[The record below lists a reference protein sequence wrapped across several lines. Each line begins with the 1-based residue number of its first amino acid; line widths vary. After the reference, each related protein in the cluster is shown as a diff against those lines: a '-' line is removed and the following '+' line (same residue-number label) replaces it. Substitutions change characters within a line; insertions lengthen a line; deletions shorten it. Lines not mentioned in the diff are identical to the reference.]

1 MRKINNLIKMLVLYG
16 GLFFA
21 SCETTEQ
28 DLTQNPNALAP
39 EQADPDFYLNSIQ
52 LSYAYLI
59 ESFGN
64 TAGAV
69 TRIDYMNGRDYANAY
84 QPGSFNGRW
93 SSAYQTIMQDIR
105 EMNIL
110 ADEAGLTHHKGIGQ
124 FIEAHILI
132 TLVDF
137 FGDIPYTEAFQGAA
151 NLNPMSDS
159 GESVY
164 AVALG
169 LLDSAIANFNSD
181 ALGDPTWVGGTIDP
195 FYNGDWSKWTK
206 AANTLKMN
214 AYMNTRNVDGS
225 ALANF
230 NAIVASGNYISTNA
244 DDFQFKWG
252 TEAIQPDSRHPRYR
266 SNYTATGGGSYMS
279 NSLMDYMRGGF
290 DGGYDIGGGVFIADP
305 RIMFYYHRQTNPTPG
320 IAGAPA
326 NEEVLECGLQN
337 APAHYAGYVFCAN
350 PQGWWGRDH
359 GNDNGIPPD
368 GFLRTLAGVYPAGGK
383 LDDWSYGGQQNGDG
397 NGGNGIT
404 PILLASW
411 QDFLIAE
418 AELVSGGGDEVA
430 AKNAMFNG
438 MAKSMDKVLNFYPRT
453 DRFDAIMDIYFGGLS
468 FVVNSFYARVDA
480 EWDAAD
486 NVMDVLGMQ
495 SFVAQYGNGL
505 GAYNFYRRTGFPT
518 TLQPNIE
525 PNPGGFI
532 RSFYYP
538 ADHANNNSNISQKS
552 GVTDP
557 VFWDNGGASPGFP
570 AAN

>member
-1 MRKINNLIKMLVLYG
+1 MRKINNLIKMLVLCG

-21 SCETTEQ
+21 SCETTEL

-124 FIEAHILI
+124 FIEAHILM

-244 DDFQFKWG
+244 DDFQFRWG

-418 AELVSGGGDEVA
+418 AELVSGDPTA
-430 AKNAMFNG
+430 AKNSMFAG

-453 DRFDAIMDIYFGGLS
+453 ERFDAIMDIYFGGLS

>member
-1 MRKINNLIKMLVLYG
+1 MRKINNLIKMLVLCG

-21 SCETTEQ
+21 SCETTEL

-124 FIEAHILI
+124 FIEAHILM

-244 DDFQFKWG
+244 DDFQFRWG

-418 AELVSGGGDEVA
+418 AELVSGDPTA
-430 AKNAMFNG
+430 AKNSMFAG

-453 DRFDAIMDIYFGGLS
+453 ERFDAIMDIYFGGLS

-486 NVMDVLGMQ
+486 NAMDVLGMQ

-538 ADHANNNSNISQKS
+538 ADHANNNSNINQKS

>member
-1 MRKINNLIKMLVLYG
+1 MRKINNLIKMLVLCG

-21 SCETTEQ
+21 SCETTEL

-124 FIEAHILI
+124 FIEAHILM

-244 DDFQFKWG
+244 DDFQFGWG

-418 AELVSGGGDEVA
+418 AELVSGDPTA
-430 AKNAMFNG
+430 AKNSMFAG

-453 DRFDAIMDIYFGGLS
+453 ERFDAIMDIYFGGLS

-505 GAYNFYRRTGFPT
+505 GAYNFYIRTRFPT

>member
-1 MRKINNLIKMLVLYG
+1 MRKINNLIKMLVLCG

-21 SCETTEQ
+21 SCETTEL

-124 FIEAHILI
+124 FIEAHILM

-244 DDFQFKWG
+244 DDFQFRWG

-397 NGGNGIT
+397 NGGRGIT

-418 AELVSGGGDEVA
+418 AELVSGDPTA
-430 AKNAMFNG
+430 AKNSMFAG

-453 DRFDAIMDIYFGGLS
+453 ERFDAIMDIYFGGLS

>member
-1 MRKINNLIKMLVLYG
+1 MKKTNNLIKMLILCG

-21 SCETTEQ
+21 SCETTEL
-28 DLTQNPNALAP
+28 DLTQNPNALSP
-39 EQADPDFYLNSIQ
+39 VDADPDFYLNQIQ

-69 TRIDYMNGRDYANAY
+69 TRIDYMSGRDYANAY

-105 EMNIL
+105 EMNVI

-151 NLNPMSDS
+151 NLNPVADS
-159 GESVY
+159 GASVY

-181 ALGDPTWVGGTIDP
+181 ALGEPRWTSTVTDP
-195 FYNGDWSKWTK
+195 FYDGDWTAWTK

-225 ALANF
+225 SVANF
-230 NAIVASGNYISTNA
+230 NAIVASGNYIATTA
-244 DDFQFKWG
+244 DDMQFKWG
-252 TEAIQPDSRHPRYR
+252 TLAVQPDSRHPRYR
-266 SNYTATGGGSYMS
+266 SNYTSTGGGAYMS
-279 NSLMDYMRGGF
+279 NSLMDYMRGGP
-290 DGGYDIGGGVFIADP
+290 DGGYSIGAGEFYADP

-320 IAGAPA
+320 IDGDA

-383 LDDWSYGGQQNGDG
+383 LDDWSYGGQTDGAGNAG
-397 NGGNGIT
+397 NGVT

-418 AELVSGGGDEVA
+418 AELVSGDEVA
-430 AKNAMFNG
+430 AKNAMFVG
-438 MAKSMDKVLNFYPRT
+438 IQKSMDKVLNFYPRT
-453 DRFDAIMDIYFGGLS
+453 ERFDAIMDIYFGGLA
-468 FVVNSFYARVDA
+468 FVEQQFYARISD
-480 EWDAAD
+480 EWDAAA

-538 ADHANNNSNISQKS
+538 GDHANNNSNISQKS
-552 GVTDP
+552 GVTEP

>member
-1 MRKINNLIKMLVLYG
+1 MRKINNLIKMLVLCG

-21 SCETTEQ
+21 SCETTEL
-28 DLTQNPNALAP
+28 DLTQNPNALSP
-39 EQADPDFYLNSIQ
+39 VDADPDFYLNQIQ
-52 LSYAYLI
+52 LSYGYLI

-69 TRIDYMNGRDYANAY
+69 TRIDYMSGRDYANAY

-105 EMNIL
+105 EMNVI

-151 NLNPMSDS
+151 NLNPVADS
-159 GESVY
+159 GASVY

-169 LLDSAIANFNSD
+169 LLDSAIANFNSE
-181 ALGDPTWVGGTIDP
+181 ALGEPKWTSSVTDP
-195 FYNGDWSKWTK
+195 FYDGDWTAWTK
-206 AANTLKMN
+206 AANTLKMS
-214 AYMNTRNVDGS
+214 AYANTRLVDGS
-225 ALANF
+225 AIANF
-230 NAIVASGNYISTNA
+230 NAIVASGNYITSNA
-244 DDFQFKWG
+244 DDMQFRWG
-252 TEAIQPDSRHPRYR
+252 TLAVQPDSRHPRYR
-266 SNYTATGGGSYMS
+266 NSYTSTGGGSYMS
-279 NSLMDYMRGGF
+279 NSLMYHMIG
-290 DGGYDIGGGVFIADP
+290 DGYFSPSYDP
-305 RIMFYYHRQTNPTPG
+305 RINFYYSRQVSTPG

-337 APAHYAGYVFCAN
+337 PPAHYAGYIFCGN

-418 AELVSGGGDEVA
+418 AELVSGDPTA
-430 AKNAMFNG
+430 AKNSMFAG

-453 DRFDAIMDIYFGGLS
+453 ERFDAIMDIYFGGLS

>member
-1 MRKINNLIKMLVLYG
+1 MRKINNLIKMLVLCG

-21 SCETTEQ
+21 SCETTEL
-28 DLTQNPNALAP
+28 DLTQNPNALSP
-39 EQADPDFYLNSIQ
+39 VDADPDFYMNSIQ

-69 TRIDYMNGRDYANAY
+69 TRIDYMSGRDYANAY

-105 EMNIL
+105 EMNVI
-110 ADEAGLTHHKGIGQ
+110 ADESGLTHHKGIGQ
-124 FIEAHILI
+124 FIEAHILM

-137 FGDIPYTEAFQGAA
+137 FGDVPYTEAFQGAA
-151 NLNPMSDS
+151 NLNPVADS
-159 GESVY
+159 GASVY

-181 ALGDPTWVGGTIDP
+181 ALGEPRWTSTVTDP
-195 FYNGDWSKWTK
+195 FYDGDWTAWTK

-225 ALANF
+225 SVANF
-230 NAIVASGNYISTNA
+230 NAIVASGNYIATTA
-244 DDFQFKWG
+244 DDMQFKWG
-252 TEAIQPDSRHPRYR
+252 TLAVQPDSRHPRYR
-266 SNYTATGGGSYMS
+266 SNYTSTGGGAYMS
-279 NSLMDYMRGGF
+279 NSLMDYMRGGPN
-290 DGGYDIGGGVFIADP
+290 GGYSIGAGEFYADP

-320 IAGAPA
+320 IDGDA

-383 LDDWSYGGQQNGDG
+383 LDDWSYGGQTDGAGNAG
-397 NGGNGIT
+397 NGVT

-418 AELVSGGGDEVA
+418 AELVSGDEVA
-430 AKNAMFNG
+430 AKNAMFVG
-438 MAKSMDKVLNFYPRT
+438 IQKSMDKVLNFYPRT
-453 DRFDAIMDIYFGGLS
+453 ERFDAIMDIYFGGLA
-468 FVVNSFYARVDA
+468 FVQNQFYARISD
-480 EWDAAD
+480 EWDAAA

-538 ADHANNNSNISQKS
+538 GDHANNNSNISQKS

>member
-1 MRKINNLIKMLVLYG
+1 MKKTNNLIKILILCG

-21 SCETTEQ
+21 SCETTEL
-28 DLTQNPNALAP
+28 DLTQNPNALSP
-39 EQADPDFYLNSIQ
+39 VDADPDFYLNQIQ
-52 LSYAYLI
+52 LSYASLI

-69 TRIDYMNGRDYANAY
+69 TRIDYMRGKDYANAY

-105 EMNIL
+105 EMNVI
-110 ADEAGLTHHKGIGQ
+110 ADESGLTHHKGIGQ
-124 FIEAHILI
+124 FIEAHVLI

-137 FGDIPYTEAFQGAA
+137 FGDVPYTEAFQGAV
-151 NLNPMSDS
+151 NLNPVADS
-159 GESVY
+159 GASVY

-169 LLDSAIANFNSD
+169 LLDSAIANFNSE
-181 ALGDPTWVGGTIDP
+181 ALGEPRWTSTVTDP
-195 FYNGDWSKWTK
+195 FYDGDWAAWTK

-225 ALANF
+225 SVANF
-230 NAIVASGNYISTNA
+230 NAIVASGNYIATTA
-244 DDFQFKWG
+244 DDMQFSWG
-252 TEAIQPDSRHPRYR
+252 TLAVQPDSRHPRYR
-266 SNYTATGGGSYMS
+266 DNYTSTGGGVYMS
-279 NSLMDYMRGGF
+279 NSLMDYMRGGPN
-290 DGGYDIGGGVFIADP
+290 GGYSIGAGEFYADP

-320 IAGAPA
+320 IDGDA
-326 NEEVLECGLQN
+326 NEEVLECGLQQ
-337 APAHYAGYVFCAN
+337 APAHYTGYVFCAN

-383 LDDWSYGGQQNGDG
+383 LDDWSYGGQTDGAGNAG
-397 NGGNGIT
+397 NGVT

-418 AELVSGGGDEVA
+418 AELVSGDEVA
-430 AKNAMFNG
+430 AKNAMFVG
-438 MAKSMDKVLNFYPRT
+438 IQKSMDKVLNFYPRT
-453 DRFDAIMDIYFGGLS
+453 ERFDAIMDIYFGGLA
-468 FVVNSFYARVDA
+468 FVEQQFYARISD
-480 EWDAAD
+480 EWDAAA

-505 GAYNFYRRTGFPT
+505 GAYNFYRRTGFPS

-538 ADHANNNSNISQKS
+538 GDHANNNSNISQKS
-552 GVTDP
+552 GVTEP

>member
-1 MRKINNLIKMLVLYG
+1 MRKINNLIKMLILCG

-21 SCETTEQ
+21 SCETTEL
-28 DLTQNPNALAP
+28 DLTQNPNALSP
-39 EQADPDFYLNSIQ
+39 VDADPDFYMNSIQ

-124 FIEAHILI
+124 FIEAHILM

-244 DDFQFKWG
+244 DDFQFRWG

-397 NGGNGIT
+397 NGGRGIT

-418 AELVSGGGDEVA
+418 AELVSGDPTA
-430 AKNAMFNG
+430 AKNSMFAG

-453 DRFDAIMDIYFGGLS
+453 ERFDAIMDIYFGGLS

>member
-1 MRKINNLIKMLVLYG
+1 MRKINNLIKMLVLCG

-21 SCETTEQ
+21 SCETTEL

-124 FIEAHILI
+124 FIEAHILM

-181 ALGDPTWVGGTIDP
+181 ALGEPTWVGGRIDP

-244 DDFQFKWG
+244 DDFQFRWG

-418 AELVSGGGDEVA
+418 AELVSGDPTA
-430 AKNAMFNG
+430 AKNSMFAG

-453 DRFDAIMDIYFGGLS
+453 ERFDAIMDIYFGGLS

>member
-1 MRKINNLIKMLVLYG
+1 MRKINNLIKMLILCG

-21 SCETTEQ
+21 SCETTEL
-28 DLTQNPNALAP
+28 DLTQNPNALSP
-39 EQADPDFYLNSIQ
+39 VDADPDFYMNSIQ

-69 TRIDYMNGRDYANAY
+69 TRIDYMSGRDYANAY

-105 EMNIL
+105 EMNVI
-110 ADEAGLTHHKGIGQ
+110 ADESGLTHHKGIGQ
-124 FIEAHILI
+124 FIEAHILM

-137 FGDIPYTEAFQGAA
+137 FGDVPYTEAFQGAA
-151 NLNPMSDS
+151 NLNPVADS
-159 GESVY
+159 GASVY

-181 ALGDPTWVGGTIDP
+181 ALGEPRWTSTVTDP
-195 FYNGDWSKWTK
+195 FYDGDWTAWTK

-225 ALANF
+225 SVANF
-230 NAIVASGNYISTNA
+230 NAIVASGNYIATTA
-244 DDFQFKWG
+244 DDMQFKWG
-252 TEAIQPDSRHPRYR
+252 TLAVQPDSRHPRYR
-266 SNYTATGGGSYMS
+266 SNYTSTGGGAYMS
-279 NSLMDYMRGGF
+279 NSLMDYMRGGP
-290 DGGYDIGGGVFIADP
+290 DGGYSIGAGEFYADP

-320 IAGAPA
+320 IDGDA

-383 LDDWSYGGQQNGDG
+383 LDDWSYGGQTDG
-397 NGGNGIT
+397 AGNAGNGIT

-418 AELVSGGGDEVA
+418 AELVSGDEVA
-430 AKNAMFNG
+430 AKNAMFVG
-438 MAKSMDKVLNFYPRT
+438 IQKSMDKVLNFYPRT
-453 DRFDAIMDIYFGGLS
+453 ERFDAIMDIYFGGLA
-468 FVVNSFYARVDA
+468 FVQNQFYARISD
-480 EWDAAD
+480 EWDAAA

-538 ADHANNNSNISQKS
+538 GDHANNNSNISQKS
-552 GVTDP
+552 GVTEP

>member
-1 MRKINNLIKMLVLYG
+1 MRKINNLIKMLVLCG

-21 SCETTEQ
+21 SCETTEL
-28 DLTQNPNALAP
+28 DLTQNPNALSP
-39 EQADPDFYLNSIQ
+39 VDADPDFYMNSIQ

-69 TRIDYMNGRDYANAY
+69 TRIDYMSGRDYANAY

-105 EMNIL
+105 EMNVI
-110 ADEAGLTHHKGIGQ
+110 ADESGLTHHKGIGQ
-124 FIEAHILI
+124 FIEAHILM

-151 NLNPMSDS
+151 NLNPVADS
-159 GESVY
+159 GASVY

-169 LLDSAIANFNSD
+169 LLDSAIANFNSE
-181 ALGDPTWVGGTIDP
+181 ALGEPRWTSTVTDP
-195 FYNGDWSKWTK
+195 FYDGDWTAWTK

-225 ALANF
+225 SVANF
-230 NAIVASGNYISTNA
+230 NAIVASGNYIATTA
-244 DDFQFKWG
+244 DDMQFKWG
-252 TEAIQPDSRHPRYR
+252 TLAVQPDSRHPRYR
-266 SNYTATGGGSYMS
+266 SNYTSTGGGSYMS
-279 NSLMDYMRGGF
+279 NSLMDYMRGGPN
-290 DGGYDIGGGVFIADP
+290 GGYSIGAGEFYADP

-320 IAGAPA
+320 IDGDA

-418 AELVSGGGDEVA
+418 AELVSGDPTA
-430 AKNAMFNG
+430 AKNSMFAG

-453 DRFDAIMDIYFGGLS
+453 ERFDAIMDIYFGGLS

>member
-1 MRKINNLIKMLVLYG
+1 MRKINNLIKMLVLCG

-21 SCETTEQ
+21 SCETTEL

-124 FIEAHILI
+124 FIEAHILM

-244 DDFQFKWG
+244 DDFQFGWG
-252 TEAIQPDSRHPRYR
+252 TEAIKPDSRHPRYR

-397 NGGNGIT
+397 NGGRGIT

-418 AELVSGGGDEVA
+418 AELVSGDPTA
-430 AKNAMFNG
+430 AKNSMFAG

-453 DRFDAIMDIYFGGLS
+453 ERFDAIMDIYFGGLS

>member
-1 MRKINNLIKMLVLYG
+1 MRKINNLIKMLVLCG

-21 SCETTEQ
+21 SCETTEL

-110 ADEAGLTHHKGIGQ
+110 ADEAGLTKHKAIGQ
-124 FIEAHILI
+124 VIEAHILM

-164 AVALG
+164 AAALG
-169 LLDSAIANFNSD
+169 LLDAAITNFNTD
-181 ALGDPTWVGGTIDP
+181 ALGEPTWVAGTTDP
-195 FYNGDWSKWTK
+195 FYDGDWAAWTK

-230 NAIVASGNYISTNA
+230 NAIVASGNYISSTA
-244 DDFQFKWG
+244 DDFQFQWG

-266 SNYTATGGGSYMS
+266 SSYTATGGGSYMS

-290 DGGYDIGGGVFIADP
+290 DGGYQIGAGNFIADP
-305 RIMFYYHRQTNPTPG
+305 RIMVYYHRQTNPTPG

-326 NEEVLECGLQN
+326 DEEVLECGLQN

-383 LDDWSYGGQQNGDG
+383 LDDWSYGGQQNGAG
-397 NGGNGIT
+397 FGGNGIT

-418 AELVSGGGDEVA
+418 AELVGGDPTA
-430 AKNAMFNG
+430 AKNAMFAG
-438 MAKSMDKVLNFYPRT
+438 IQKSMDKVLNFKPRT
-453 DRFDAIMDIYFGGLS
+453 ERFDAIMDIYFGGVS
-468 FVVNSFYARVDA
+468 FVVNNFYARIDA

-486 NVMDVLGMQ
+486 DVMNVLGMQ

-505 GAYNFYRRTGFPT
+505 AAYNFYRRTGFPT

-538 ADHANNNSNISQKS
+538 ADHANNNSNVSQKS

>member
-1 MRKINNLIKMLVLYG
+1 MRKINNLIKMLVLCG

-21 SCETTEQ
+21 SCETTEL

-124 FIEAHILI
+124 FIEAHILM

-181 ALGDPTWVGGTIDP
+181 ALGEPTWVGGRVDP

-244 DDFQFKWG
+244 DDFQFRWG

-418 AELVSGGGDEVA
+418 AELVSGDPTA
-430 AKNAMFNG
+430 AKNSMFAG

-453 DRFDAIMDIYFGGLS
+453 ERFDAIMDIYFGGLS

>member
-1 MRKINNLIKMLVLYG
+1 MRKINNLIKMLILCG

-21 SCETTEQ
+21 SCETTEL
-28 DLTQNPNALAP
+28 DLTQNPNALSP
-39 EQADPDFYLNSIQ
+39 VDADPDFYLNQIQ

-69 TRIDYMNGRDYANAY
+69 TRIDYMSGRDYANAY

-105 EMNIL
+105 EMNVI
-110 ADEAGLTHHKGIGQ
+110 ADESGLTHHKGIGQ
-124 FIEAHILI
+124 FIEAHILM

-137 FGDIPYTEAFQGAA
+137 FGDVPYTEAFQGAA
-151 NLNPMSDS
+151 NLNPVADS
-159 GESVY
+159 GASVY

-181 ALGDPTWVGGTIDP
+181 ALGEPRWTSTVTDP
-195 FYNGDWSKWTK
+195 FYDGDWTAWTK

-225 ALANF
+225 SVANF
-230 NAIVASGNYISTNA
+230 NAIVASGNYIATTA
-244 DDFQFKWG
+244 DDMQFKWG
-252 TEAIQPDSRHPRYR
+252 TLAVQPDSRHPRYR
-266 SNYTATGGGSYMS
+266 SNYTSTGGGAYMS
-279 NSLMDYMRGGF
+279 NSLMDYMRGGP
-290 DGGYDIGGGVFIADP
+290 DGGYSIGAGEFYADP

-320 IAGAPA
+320 IDGDA

-383 LDDWSYGGQQNGDG
+383 LDDWSYGGQTDGAGNAG
-397 NGGNGIT
+397 NGVT

-418 AELVSGGGDEVA
+418 AELVSGDEVA
-430 AKNAMFNG
+430 AKNAMFVG
-438 MAKSMDKVLNFYPRT
+438 IQKSMDKVLNFYPRT
-453 DRFDAIMDIYFGGLS
+453 ERFDAIMDIYFGGLA
-468 FVVNSFYARVDA
+468 FVEQQFYARISD
-480 EWDAAD
+480 EWDAAA

-538 ADHANNNSNISQKS
+538 GDHANNNSNISQKS
-552 GVTDP
+552 GVTEP

>member
-1 MRKINNLIKMLVLYG
+1 MRKINNLIKMLVLCG

-21 SCETTEQ
+21 SCETTEL

-110 ADEAGLTHHKGIGQ
+110 ADEAGLTKHKAIGQ
-124 FIEAHILI
+124 VIEAHILM

-164 AVALG
+164 AAALG
-169 LLDSAIANFNSD
+169 LLDAAITNFNTD
-181 ALGDPTWVGGTIDP
+181 ALGEPTWVAGVTDP
-195 FYNGDWSKWTK
+195 FYNGDWAAWTK

-230 NAIVASGNYISTNA
+230 NAIVASGNYISSNA
-244 DDFQFKWG
+244 DDFQFQWG

-266 SNYTATGGGSYMS
+266 SSYTATGGGSYMS

-290 DGGYDIGGGVFIADP
+290 DGGYQIGAGNFIADP

-326 NEEVLECGLQN
+326 DEEVLECGLQN

-383 LDDWSYGGQQNGDG
+383 LDDWSYGGQQNGAG
-397 NGGNGIT
+397 FGGNGIT

-418 AELVSGGGDEVA
+418 AELVGGDPTA
-430 AKNAMFNG
+430 AKNAMFAG
-438 MAKSMDKVLNFYPRT
+438 MQKSMDKVLNFKPRT
-453 DRFDAIMDIYFGGLS
+453 ERFDAIMDIYFGGVS
-468 FVVNSFYARVDA
+468 FVVNNFYARIDA

-486 NVMDVLGMQ
+486 DVMNVLGMQ

-538 ADHANNNSNISQKS
+538 ADHANNNSNVSQKS

>member
-1 MRKINNLIKMLVLYG
+1 MRKINNLIKMLVLCG

-21 SCETTEQ
+21 SCETTEL

-124 FIEAHILI
+124 FIEAHILM

-181 ALGDPTWVGGTIDP
+181 ALGEPTWVGGRIDP

-244 DDFQFKWG
+244 DDFQFRWG

-397 NGGNGIT
+397 NGGRGIT

-418 AELVSGGGDEVA
+418 AELVSGSVDEVA

-453 DRFDAIMDIYFGGLS
+453 ERFDAIMDIYFGGLS

>member
-1 MRKINNLIKMLVLYG
+1 MRKINNLIKMLVLCG

-21 SCETTEQ
+21 SCETTEL

-39 EQADPDFYLNSIQ
+39 ADADPDFYLNSIQ

-105 EMNIL
+105 EMNVL
-110 ADEAGLTHHKGIGQ
+110 ADEAGLTKHKAIGQ
-124 FIEAHILI
+124 FIEAHILM

-137 FGDIPYTEAFQGAA
+137 FGDVPYTEAFEGAA
-151 NLNPMSDS
+151 NLNPVSDS

-169 LLDSAIANFNSD
+169 LLDAAIANFNAD
-181 ALGDPTWVGGTIDP
+181 ALGEPAWTSNEVDP
-195 FYNGDWSKWTK
+195 FYDGDWAAWTK

-225 ALANF
+225 AIANF
-230 NAIVASGNYISTNA
+230 NAIVASGNYITSNA
-244 DDFQFKWG
+244 DDFQFQWG
-252 TEAIQPDSRHPRYR
+252 TLAVQPDSRHPRYR
-266 SNYTATGGGSYMS
+266 SSYTATGGDDYMS
-279 NSLMDYMRGGF
+279 NSLMDYMRGGSN
-290 DGGYDIGGGVFIADP
+290 GGYDIGAGNFIADP

-320 IAGAPA
+320 IDGDA
-326 NEEVLECGLQN
+326 NEEVLECGLQQP
-337 APAHYAGYVFCAN
+337 PAHYAGYVFCAN

-383 LDDWSYGGQQNGDG
+383 LDDWSYGGQQNGAG

-418 AELVSGGGDEVA
+418 AELVGGDEVA

-438 MAKSMDKVLNFYPRT
+438 ITKSMDKVLNFYPRT

-468 FVVNSFYARVDA
+468 FVVNNFYARVDA
-480 EWDAAD
+480 EWDAAGD
-486 NVMDVLGMQ
+486 VMNVLGMQ

-505 GAYNFYRRTGFPT
+505 GAYNFYRRTGYPT

-538 ADHANNNSNISQKS
+538 ANHANNNSNISQKS
-552 GVTDP
+552 GVTEP

-570 AAN
+570 VAN

>member
-1 MRKINNLIKMLVLYG
+1 MRKINNLIKMLVLCG

-21 SCETTEQ
+21 SCETTEL

-39 EQADPDFYLNSIQ
+39 ADADPDFYLNSIQ

-69 TRIDYMNGRDYANAY
+69 TRIDYMSGRDYANAY
-84 QPGSFNGRW
+84 QPGSFDGRW

-105 EMNIL
+105 EMNVL
-110 ADEAGLTHHKGIGQ
+110 ADEAGLTKHKAIGQ
-124 FIEAHILI
+124 FIEAHILM

-137 FGDIPYTEAFQGAA
+137 FGDVPYTEAFEGAA
-151 NLNPMSDS
+151 NLNPVSDS

-169 LLDSAIANFNSD
+169 LLDAAIANFNAD
-181 ALGDPTWVGGTIDP
+181 ALGEPAWTSNEVDP
-195 FYNGDWSKWTK
+195 FYDGDWAAWTK

-225 ALANF
+225 AIANF
-230 NAIVASGNYISTNA
+230 NAIVASGNYITSNA
-244 DDFQFKWG
+244 DDFQFQWG
-252 TEAIQPDSRHPRYR
+252 TLAVQPDSRHPRYR
-266 SNYTATGGGSYMS
+266 SSYTATGGDDYMS
-279 NSLMDYMRGGF
+279 NSLMDYMRGGSN
-290 DGGYDIGGGVFIADP
+290 GGYDIGAGNFIADP

-320 IAGAPA
+320 IDGDA
-326 NEEVLECGLQN
+326 NEEVLECGLQQP
-337 APAHYAGYVFCAN
+337 PAHYAGYVFCAN

-383 LDDWSYGGQQNGDG
+383 LDDWSYGGQQNGAG

-418 AELVSGGGDEVA
+418 AELVGGDEVA

-438 MAKSMDKVLNFYPRT
+438 ITKSMDKVLNFYPRT

-468 FVVNSFYARVDA
+468 FVVNNFYARVDA
-480 EWDAAD
+480 EWDAAGD
-486 NVMDVLGMQ
+486 VMNVLGMQ

-505 GAYNFYRRTGFPT
+505 GAYNFYRRTGYPT

-538 ADHANNNSNISQKS
+538 ANHANNNSNISQKS
-552 GVTDP
+552 GVTEP

-570 AAN
+570 VAN

>member
-1 MRKINNLIKMLVLYG
+1 MRKINNLIKMLVLCG

-21 SCETTEQ
+21 SCETTEL

-124 FIEAHILI
+124 FIEAHILM

-181 ALGDPTWVGGTIDP
+181 ALGEPTWVGGRIDP

-244 DDFQFKWG
+244 DDFQFGWG

-397 NGGNGIT
+397 NGGRGIT

-418 AELVSGGGDEVA
+418 AELVSGSVDEVA

-453 DRFDAIMDIYFGGLS
+453 ERFDAIMDIYFGGLS

-486 NVMDVLGMQ
+486 NAMDVLGMQ

>member
-1 MRKINNLIKMLVLYG
+1 MRKINNLIKMLVLCG

-21 SCETTEQ
+21 SCETTEL
-28 DLTQNPNALAP
+28 DLTQNPNALSP
-39 EQADPDFYLNSIQ
+39 VDADPDFYMNSIQ

-69 TRIDYMNGRDYANAY
+69 TRIDYMSGRDYANAY

-105 EMNIL
+105 EMNVI
-110 ADEAGLTHHKGIGQ
+110 ADESGLTHHKGIGQ
-124 FIEAHILI
+124 FIEAHILM

-137 FGDIPYTEAFQGAA
+137 FGDVPYTEAFQGAA
-151 NLNPMSDS
+151 NLNPVADS
-159 GESVY
+159 GASVY

-181 ALGDPTWVGGTIDP
+181 ALGEPRWTSTVTDP
-195 FYNGDWSKWTK
+195 FYDGDWTAWTK

-225 ALANF
+225 SVANF
-230 NAIVASGNYISTNA
+230 NAIVASGNYIATTA
-244 DDFQFKWG
+244 DDMQFKWG
-252 TEAIQPDSRHPRYR
+252 TLAVQPDSRHPRYR
-266 SNYTATGGGSYMS
+266 NNYTSTGGGSYMS
-279 NSLMDYMRGGF
+279 NSLMDYMRGGP
-290 DGGYDIGGGVFIADP
+290 DGGYSIGAGEFYADP
-305 RIMFYYHRQTNPTPG
+305 RIMFYYHRQVSSTPG
-320 IAGAPA
+320 IGGATPD
-326 NEEVLECGLQN
+326 EEVLECGLQN
-337 APAHYAGYVFCAN
+337 APAHYAGYVFCGN

-383 LDDWSYGGQQNGDG
+383 LDDWSYGGQTDGAGNAG
-397 NGGNGIT
+397 NGVT

-418 AELVSGGGDEVA
+418 AELVSGDEVA
-430 AKNAMFNG
+430 AKNAMFVG
-438 MAKSMDKVLNFYPRT
+438 IQKSMDKVLNFYPRT
-453 DRFDAIMDIYFGGLS
+453 ERFDAIMDIYFGGLA
-468 FVVNSFYARVDA
+468 FVEQQFYARISD
-480 EWDAAD
+480 EWDAAA

-538 ADHANNNSNISQKS
+538 GDHANNNSNISQKS
-552 GVTDP
+552 GVTEP

>member
-1 MRKINNLIKMLVLYG
+1 MRKINNLIKMLVLCG

-21 SCETTEQ
+21 SCETTEL

-124 FIEAHILI
+124 FIEAHILM

-244 DDFQFKWG
+244 DDFQFRWG

-418 AELVSGGGDEVA
+418 AELVSGDPTA
-430 AKNAMFNG
+430 AKNSMFAG

-453 DRFDAIMDIYFGGLS
+453 ERFDAIMDIYFGGLS
-468 FVVNSFYARVDA
+468 FVINSFYARVDA

>member
-1 MRKINNLIKMLVLYG
+1 MRKINNLIKMLVLCG

-21 SCETTEQ
+21 SCETTEL
-28 DLTQNPNALAP
+28 DLTQNPNALSP
-39 EQADPDFYLNSIQ
+39 VDADPDFYLNQIQ

-69 TRIDYMNGRDYANAY
+69 TRIDYMSGRDYANAY

-124 FIEAHILI
+124 FIEAHILM

-181 ALGDPTWVGGTIDP
+181 ALGEPTWVGGRIDP

-244 DDFQFKWG
+244 DDFQFGWG

-397 NGGNGIT
+397 NGGKGIT

-418 AELVSGGGDEVA
+418 AELVSGSVDEVA

-453 DRFDAIMDIYFGGLS
+453 ERFDAIMDIYFGGLS

-486 NVMDVLGMQ
+486 NAMDVLGMQ

>member
-1 MRKINNLIKMLVLYG
+1 MRKINNLIKMLVLCG

-21 SCETTEQ
+21 SCETTEL

-124 FIEAHILI
+124 FIEAHILM

-244 DDFQFKWG
+244 DDFQFRWG

-397 NGGNGIT
+397 NGGRGIT

-418 AELVSGGGDEVA
+418 AELVSGDPTA
-430 AKNAMFNG
+430 AKNSMFAG

-453 DRFDAIMDIYFGGLS
+453 ERFDAIMDIYFGGLS

-538 ADHANNNSNISQKS
+538 ADHANNNSNINQKS

>member
-1 MRKINNLIKMLVLYG
+1 MRKINNLIKMLVLCG

-21 SCETTEQ
+21 SCETTEL

-124 FIEAHILI
+124 FIEAHILM

-181 ALGDPTWVGGTIDP
+181 ALGEPTWVGGRIDP

-244 DDFQFKWG
+244 DDFQFRWG

-418 AELVSGGGDEVA
+418 AELVSGDPTA
-430 AKNAMFNG
+430 AKNSMFAG

-453 DRFDAIMDIYFGGLS
+453 ERFDAIMDIYFGGLS

-486 NVMDVLGMQ
+486 NAMDVLGMQ